1 MENRRTYLKV
11 LVNLGLM
18 LLLLLVF
25 IFVVPRLIFVFMP
38 FVVGWVIA
46 LIASPLVKFFE
57 KTLKI
62 KRKAG
67 SAFVI
72 ISVIALVVLAG
83 YLVGMKLTQETASF
97 IGELPDMWESTLQDF
112 TEVGEKLANAS
123 RYLPETVQSTF
134 KGIADNV
141 EDYIGDLIG
150 RLGTPTIEA
159 LGRFA
164 MNLPSIIIGIIM
176 SVLAAYLF
184 IADKEYV
191 PNLLAKI
198 MPEAMIERWD
208 MVKRGLRHAVGGY
221 FKAQLKIEFWMYLLL
236 GFGFT
241 ILKVRYAFI
250 IAIAVAFLD
259 FLPFFGTG
267 TVLLP
272 WAVVK
277 FLSSDYTMVIGLLI
291 IWGVGQLARQLIQPK
306 IMGDSMGLDPIP
318 TLVLLYLGYK
328 VGGVLGMIIAVPIGI
343 IVLNMYEEGV
353 FDTTLNSLKVL
364 YASISNFRHLNE
376 EDMKAVYIYREVEKK
391 RIEARKK
398 QAEEREGRSDKQQE
412 ESAGKEKEEKKG

>member
-1 MENRRTYLKV
+1 MRSRRTYLKV
-11 LVNLGLM
+11 LVNLGIM
-18 LLLLLVF
+18 LILLLVF
-25 IFVVPRLIFVFMP
+25 IFVVPRVIIVFMP

-46 LIASPLVKFFE
+46 LIAGPLVKFFE

-72 ISVIALVVLAG
+72 IAVIALVILAG
-83 YLVGMKLTQETASF
+83 YLLGMKLAQETASF

-112 TEVGEKLANAS
+112 TEVGQKLENAS
-123 RYLPETVQSTF
+123 RYLPEAVQSTF
-134 KGIADNV
+134 KGFADNV

-150 RLGTPTIEA
+150 RLSTPTIEA
-159 LGRFA
+159 LGRFS

-176 SVLAAYLF
+176 CVLSAYLF
-184 IADKEYV
+184 VADKEYV
-191 PNLLAKI
+191 PNLLSKI
-198 MPEAMIERWD
+198 MPEAIIERWG

-236 GFGFT
+236 GVGFS

-250 IAIAVAFLD
+250 IALGVAFLD

-272 WAVVK
+272 WAVIK

-306 IMGDSMGLDPIP
+306 IMGDSMGLAPIP
-318 TLVLLYLGYK
+318 TLLLLYVGYK
-328 VGGVLGMIIAVPIGI
+328 VGGVVGMIIAVPIGI

-353 FDTTLNSLKVL
+353 FDTTLNSFKVL
-364 YASISNFRHLNE
+364 YASISNFRHLDE
-376 EDMKAVYIYREVEKK
+376 EDMKAVHIYREAEKK
-391 RIEARKK
+391 RIEERKK
-398 QAEEREGRSDKQQE
+398 QLEKSLAEFEN
-412 ESAGKEKEEKKG
+412 EEKPK

>member
-1 MENRRTYLKV
+1 MRSRRTYLKV
-11 LVNLGLM
+11 LVNLGIM
-18 LLLLLVF
+18 LILLLVF
-25 IFVVPRLIFVFMP
+25 IFVVPRVIIVFMP

-46 LIASPLVKFFE
+46 LIAGPLVKFFE

-72 ISVIALVVLAG
+72 IAVIALEILAG
-83 YLVGMKLTQETASF
+83 YLLGMKLAQETASF

-112 TEVGEKLANAS
+112 TEVGQKLENAS
-123 RYLPETVQSTF
+123 RYLPEAVQSTF
-134 KGIADNV
+134 KGFADNV

-150 RLGTPTIEA
+150 RLSTPTIEA

-176 SVLAAYLF
+176 CVLSAYLF
-184 IADKEYV
+184 VADKEYV
-191 PNLLAKI
+191 PNLLSKI
-198 MPEAMIERWD
+198 MPEAIIERWG

-236 GFGFT
+236 GVGFS

-250 IAIAVAFLD
+250 IALGVAFLD

-272 WAVVK
+272 WAVIK

-306 IMGDSMGLDPIP
+306 IMGDSMGLAPIP
-318 TLVLLYLGYK
+318 TLLLLYVGYK
-328 VGGVLGMIIAVPIGI
+328 VGGVVGMIIAVPIGI

-353 FDTTLNSLKVL
+353 FDTTLNSFKVL
-364 YASISNFRHLNE
+364 YASISNFRHLDE
-376 EDMKAVYIYREVEKK
+376 EDMKAVHIYREAEKK
-391 RIEARKK
+391 RIEERKK
-398 QAEEREGRSDKQQE
+398 QLEKSLAEFEN
-412 ESAGKEKEEKKG
+412 EEKPK

>member
-1 MENRRTYLKV
+1 MKNRKTYLKV
-11 LVNLGLM
+11 LVNLGIMLISLLM
-18 LLLLLVF
+18 L
-25 IFVVPRLIFVFMP
+25 IFVVPRIIFVFMP

-72 ISVIALVVLAG
+72 IAVIALVVLAG
-83 YLVGMKLTQETASF
+83 YFLGVKLTEETAGF
-97 IGELPDMWESTLQDF
+97 FAELPDMWESTLQDF
-112 TEVGEKLANAS
+112 TEVGEKFANANK
-123 RYLPETVQSTF
+123 YLPEAVQSTF
-134 KGIADNV
+134 KGIVDNV
-141 EDYIGDLIG
+141 EGYIGDLIG
-150 RLGTPTIEA
+150 RLSTPTIEA

-176 SVLAAYLF
+176 SVLSAYLF
-184 IADKEYV
+184 VTDKEYV
-191 PNLLAKI
+191 PNLLSRI
-198 MPEAMIERWD
+198 MPEAIIERWE

-236 GFGFT
+236 GFGFSL
-241 ILKVRYAFI
+241 LKVRYAFI
-250 IAIAVAFLD
+250 IAVGVAFLD

-277 FLSSDYTMVIGLLI
+277 FLSGDYAMVIGLLI

-306 IMGDSMGLDPIP
+306 IMGDSMGLAPIP
-318 TLVLLYLGYK
+318 TLILLYVGYK
-328 VGGVLGMIIAVPIGI
+328 LGGVLGMIIAVPIGI

-353 FDTTLNSLKVL
+353 FDTTINSLKVL
-364 YASISNFRHLNE
+364 YASISNFRHLDE
-376 EDMKAVYIYREVEKK
+376 EDMEAVHIYREAEKR
-391 RIEARKK
+391 RIEERKK
-398 QAEEREGRSDKQQE
+398 QIEQ
-412 ESAGKEKEEKKG
+412 KEKEEKEES

>member
-1 MENRRTYLKV
+1 MKNRRTYLKV
-11 LVNLGLM
+11 LVNLGIMLILLLM
-18 LLLLLVF
+18 L
-25 IFVVPRLIFVFMP
+25 IFVVPRIIFVFMP

-46 LIASPLVKFFE
+46 LIAGPLVKFFE

-72 ISVIALVVLAG
+72 IAVIALVVLAG
-83 YLVGMKLTQETASF
+83 YFLGVKLTEETAGF
-97 IGELPDMWESTLQDF
+97 FAELPDMWENTLQDF
-112 TEVGEKLANAS
+112 TEVGERLSNANK
-123 RYLPETVQSTF
+123 YLPEAVQSTF
-134 KGIADNV
+134 KGIVDNV
-141 EDYIGDLIG
+141 EGYIGDLIG
-150 RLGTPTIEA
+150 RLSTPTIEA

-176 SVLAAYLF
+176 SVLSAYLF
-184 IADKEYV
+184 VTDKEYV
-191 PNLLAKI
+191 PNLLSRI
-198 MPEAMIERWD
+198 MPEAIIERWE

-236 GFGFT
+236 GFGFSL
-241 ILKVRYAFI
+241 LKVRYAFI
-250 IAIAVAFLD
+250 IAVGVAFLD

-277 FLSSDYTMVIGLLI
+277 FLSGDYTMVIGLLI

-306 IMGDSMGLDPIP
+306 IMGDSMGLAPIP
-318 TLVLLYLGYK
+318 TLVLLYVGYK

-353 FDTTLNSLKVL
+353 FDTTINSLKVL
-364 YASISNFRHLNE
+364 YASISNFRHLDE
-376 EDMKAVYIYREVEKK
+376 EDMEAVHIYREAEKR
-391 RIEARKK
+391 RIEERKK
-398 QAEEREGRSDKQQE
+398 QIEQ
-412 ESAGKEKEEKKG
+412 KEKEEKEES